1 MQRNNNIARIIAI
14 RDNLMPDKAQK
25 SRDKSRARRMGA
37 ICRKERG
44 FDNFFKFVNYFPK
57 IYAANFSP

>member
-25 SRDKSRARRMGA
+25 SRDKSRKGGWGQSAEK
-37 ICRKERG
+37 KEVLTI
-44 FDNFFKFVNYFPK
+44 FFNL
-57 IYAANFSP
+57 